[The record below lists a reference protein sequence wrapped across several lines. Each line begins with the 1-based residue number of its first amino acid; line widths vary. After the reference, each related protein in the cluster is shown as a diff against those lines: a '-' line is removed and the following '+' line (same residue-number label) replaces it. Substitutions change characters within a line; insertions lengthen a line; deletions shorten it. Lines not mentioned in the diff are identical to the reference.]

1 MFARLDLR
9 IAMLAA
15 LALSACATK
24 ATKPPP
30 DEQPQIID
38 ASVTLP
44 PGAVLEGSWDG
55 GPEDE
60 LSFVLAMDNP
70 VLDWDIH
77 THDDGGT
84 QTYIVEEAVAN
95 ASYTLD
101 PTHDTTWYVLVKNS
115 GATTESLDAELA
127 LTPGTTW
134 SGW

>member
-1 MFARLDLR
+1 MLAGPKLR
-9 IAMLAA
+9 TAA
-15 LALSACATK
+15 LAVVFAVGACATK
-24 ATKPPP
+24 PHSPP
-30 DEQPQIID
+30 DEQPQIIS
-38 ASVTLP
+38 APVSLA

-60 LSFVLAMDNP
+60 LSFVLAMNDP
-70 VLDWDIH
+70 VLDWDVH

-84 QTYIVEEAVAN
+84 QTYIVEFAVAN

-115 GATTESLDAELA
+115 GSATEQLDAELA